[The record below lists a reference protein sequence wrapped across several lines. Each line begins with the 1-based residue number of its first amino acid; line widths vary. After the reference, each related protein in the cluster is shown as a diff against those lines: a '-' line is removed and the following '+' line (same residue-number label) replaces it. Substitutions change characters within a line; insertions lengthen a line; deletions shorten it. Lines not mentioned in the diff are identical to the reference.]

1 MKDTEKRKSLAV
13 PQVKSFF
20 SDFKLQA
27 ILLLIIGLV
36 FYGNTI
42 NNEYALDDGIVI
54 LKNEYV
60 QKGFKGLS
68 KIFKTDTYDSYYK
81 QMNAKQQLTGGRYRP
96 LSVAT
101 FAIEQQFFGGDD
113 KENPPSGITAIR
125 HAINVLLYILS
136 VIFLLFFL
144 NRFILQK
151 YPIAAFLTCFIFLIH
166 PIHTEVVANVKSRD
180 EILSFLFIVLAFI
193 SALKYKQ
200 AKKIKMLFIG
210 LLFCFLALL
219 SKEYAIT
226 LLILIPFLFY
236 VYLKES
242 FKGAILSSVPYFV
255 VVFIYILIRYS
266 VVGAGSTSPSTD
278 VLNNPYLFAS
288 SAETWATKIDLLNN
302 YLKLQFVPYP
312 LSSDYSYNTFP
323 YTNFSNPLVWVS
335 ILLTICMVILTIYL
349 FFKRNIISFA
359 LAFYLLNLFLI
370 SNLVFDIGATMGERL
385 VYHSSFGFS
394 LTMAVF
400 IDFLIRKYARE
411 EKYQLLTILFVVIIS
426 IPAFFIVIERNAD
439 WKNDTTLFIADA
451 ETVPNSALVNGNA
464 GKAYVDLA
472 EKPENKSQE
481 QELLKKAEL
490 HLKRSVEIHNKY
502 VNGYINLGVVA
513 FKRKEYEK
521 TRKYWDIAKQIFPN
535 NPLLKRNY
543 SVLATTY
550 YNDAMTIGAKNPKQ
564 AIEWLE
570 QAVELD
576 SLNVEYW
583 YNLGGACFTA
593 NEFDKAKNAW
603 EKTLKLNPNHQQA
616 MQGMNAL
623 PQSK

>member
-1 MKDTEKRKSLAV
+1 MKDTEKRKSLPIMQA
-13 PQVKSFF
+13 KSFF
-20 SDFKLQA
+20 SDFKLQVI
-27 ILLLIIGLV
+27 ILFIVGII

-60 QKGFKGLS
+60 QKGFKGIG

-96 LSVAT
+96 LSVVT
-101 FAIEQQFFGGDD
+101 FAIEQQFLGGED
-113 KENPPSGITAIR
+113 KENPPPFITAVR
-125 HAINVLLYILS
+125 HALNVLLYIFS
-136 VIFLLFFL
+136 VIVLLYFL
-144 NRFILQK
+144 NK
-151 YPIAAFLTCFIFLIH
+151 YLLAKFPIAAFLTCFVFLIH

-180 EILSFLFIVLAFI
+180 EILSFLFIILTFI
-193 SALKYKQ
+193 SVLKYQ
-200 AKKIKMLFIG
+200 QDKKIKTLIIG

-226 LLILIPFLFY
+226 LLVLIPFLFY
-236 VYLKES
+236 VHIKDT
-242 FKGAILSSVPYFV
+242 FKNALLLSIPYFV
-255 VVFIYILIRYS
+255 VVFIYMLIRYS

-278 VLNNPYLFAS
+278 VLNNPYLFATNT
-288 SAETWATKIDLLNN
+288 ETWATKIELLNN
-302 YLKLQFVPYP
+302 YLKLQFLPYP
-312 LSSDYSYNTFP
+312 LSSDYSYNTIP
-323 YTNFSNPLVWVS
+323 YTNFSNPLVWLS
-335 ILLTICMVILTIYL
+335 IFIFIAMVALTIYL
-349 FFKRNIISFA
+349 FFKRNILSFA
-359 LAFYLLNLFLI
+359 LAFYLFNLFLI

-394 LTMAVF
+394 LIIALI
-400 IDFLIRKYARE
+400 IDSIIRKYMAE
-411 EKYQLLTILFVVIIS
+411 SKQHFFAFVFVAIIS
-426 IPAFFIVIERNAD
+426 VPSFAIVVDRNAD

-472 EKPENKSQE
+472 EKPENKERE
-481 QELLKKAEL
+481 QELLKKAES

-502 VNGYINLGVVA
+502 VNGYINLGVVE
-513 FKRKEYEK
+513 FKFKNYEK
-521 TRKYWDIAKQIFPN
+521 TKAYWDIAKQIFPN

-543 SVLATTY
+543 GVLATTY
-550 YNDAMTIGAKNPKQ
+550 YNDAMTIGSKNPNQ

-570 QAVELD
+570 KAVELD

-593 NEFDKAKNAW
+593 NDFEKAKNAW
-603 EKTLKLNPNHQQA
+603 TRTLKLNPNHQQA
-616 MQGMNAL
+616 MQGMNAI
-623 PQSK
+623 PSK